1 MTDDEL
7 HYISASDALRR
18 FRDRSLSPVE
28 LMTAI
33 IARCEQVDPKVN
45 ALPMRYF
52 DEAPE
57 QARRA
62 EKRYGSGKG
71 APRAL
76 EGIPI
81 AIKDETPLKGRRT
94 TQGSILLKDQ
104 IDESTNPSAERILRA
119 GAIVHARSATPEFCC
134 AGFTWSRLWGVT
146 RLPWNLEYSPGGS
159 SGGAGAALAAGT
171 TTLANGSD
179 IAGSIRIPASACG
192 VVGYKPPYGRNPD
205 SGPFNLDWYNHV
217 GPLARTVADCALLQN
232 VMSGPHPRDI
242 ATVRPKVR
250 IPSDFKDIK
259 GWQVALSIDLDV
271 FEVDRE
277 VEKNTREAARALQE
291 AGARVEEVQLGWSQ
305 AIKRNLWTHLGVIM
319 GPYIRRYFEQAP
331 DLVSDYV
338 REFVQR
344 TSSIGTDDLLA
355 SLVLEGEMYEKLGN
369 LFRRFRLLICPT
381 LAVPSVPAEH
391 NVRNSGF
398 TINGKP
404 VDANLDWCLTY
415 PFNMMSRCPVLSVP
429 SGFAPGNLPTGLQ
442 IVGRP
447 FDDAAVFRAGAA
459 LERARPWFDSPDR
472 RPRL

>member
-1 MTDDEL
+1 
-7 HYISASDALRR
+7 
-18 FRDRSLSPVE
+18 
-28 LMTAI
+28 
-33 IARCEQVDPKVN
+33 
-45 ALPMRYF
+45 
-52 DEAPE
+52 
-57 QARRA
+57 
-62 EKRYGSGKG
+62 
-71 APRAL
+71 
-76 EGIPI
+76 
-81 AIKDETPLKGRRT
+81 
-94 TQGSILLKDQ
+94 
-104 IDESTNPSAERILRA
+104 
-119 GAIVHARSATPEFCC
+119 
-134 AGFTWSRLWGVT
+134 
-146 RLPWNLEYSPGGS
+146 
-159 SGGAGAALAAGT
+159 
-171 TTLANGSD
+171 
-179 IAGSIRIPASACG
+179 
-192 VVGYKPPYGRNPD
+192 
-205 SGPFNLDWYNHV
+205 
-217 GPLARTVADCALLQN
+217 
-232 VMSGPHPRDI
+232 
-242 ATVRPKVR
+242 VR